1 MGLSVPRDAILMA
14 LSQAARVLG
23 PGLAMIILATQW
35 EPAVFGDFVSLYALA
50 SLLILPVAAGL
61 SAYLLDRIARSPEAA
76 KAEFMEAAAYL
87 LMWVAVIFV
96 PMGLLYAF
104 GLFIP
109 SGILILIVMF
119 VLMSALVDLFQS
131 TLRALQNEMPVT
143 IITSSGNI
151 ALLLAT
157 YLLSEQS
164 ILLMLIVWFYIRFFQ
179 LISALQIIRKRY
191 PGTKPRPMWMMKTK
205 TILPFIASQ
214 SAGVLYAHLDTL
226 LVRAFLGEAAAGLY
240 NAALR
245 LLQLGSMAAQSL
257 SQWFQPRLAAVPL
270 VSDEWLRQRM
280 LLRLCLGVIAAGGL
294 VAFTLL
300 GEPIIG
306 RIYGLAYADAAPIL
320 IIAGLVLAARCFV
333 ASQWMELTARQL
345 EGHRARDSWL
355 LLVLFGAMAWPLAT
369 AQGGSGVMLTHLLA
383 LGPIAAFSARSL
395 ARAP

>member
-143 IITSSGNI
+143 IITSSG
-151 ALLLAT
+151 
-157 YLLSEQS
+157 
-164 ILLMLIVWFYIRFFQ
+164 
-179 LISALQIIRKRY
+179 
-191 PGTKPRPMWMMKTK
+191 
-205 TILPFIASQ
+205 
-214 SAGVLYAHLDTL
+214 
-226 LVRAFLGEAAAGLY
+226 
-240 NAALR
+240 
-245 LLQLGSMAAQSL
+245 
-257 SQWFQPRLAAVPL
+257 
-270 VSDEWLRQRM
+270 
-280 LLRLCLGVIAAGGL
+280 
-294 VAFTLL
+294 
-300 GEPIIG
+300 
-306 RIYGLAYADAAPIL
+306 
-320 IIAGLVLAARCFV
+320 
-333 ASQWMELTARQL
+333 
-345 EGHRARDSWL
+345 
-355 LLVLFGAMAWPLAT
+355 
-369 AQGGSGVMLTHLLA
+369 
-383 LGPIAAFSARSL
+383 
-395 ARAP
+395 